1 LEKSDKDLTLIKKW
15 VEKGEKPE
23 LKEITGESI
32 TVKTMWAQFD
42 PHRHFDPVYLDD
54 VQSSYHRS

>member
-1 LEKSDKDLTLIKKW
+1 MRRKYLSVRNQKSDKDLTLIRQW

-32 TVKTMWAQFD
+32 TVKSMWARFD
-42 PHRHFDPVYLDD
+42 QP
-54 VQSSYHRS
+54 S

>member
-1 LEKSDKDLTLIKKW
+1 MCRCKKQKSDKDLTLIRKW
-15 VEKGEKPE
+15 VEKGEKTE

-32 TVKTMWAQFD
+32 TVKSMWA
-42 PHRHFDPVYLDD
+42 HLDD